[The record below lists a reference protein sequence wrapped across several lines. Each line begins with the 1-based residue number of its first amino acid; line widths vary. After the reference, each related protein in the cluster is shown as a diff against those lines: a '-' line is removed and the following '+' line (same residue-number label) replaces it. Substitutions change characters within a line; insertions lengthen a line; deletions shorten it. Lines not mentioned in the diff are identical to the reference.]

1 MSADLQVE
9 EPPRRLSG
17 FTGTA
22 GARES
27 HVWDRAFGPWDLYF
41 GSVWAATVAFVLGAD
56 FPALSYRIPAA
67 ALLALLIPWYAW
79 AGRPLLLKDPGAEPG
94 PSLRYLGVTLALF
107 LPAAFL
113 VGETRLITFALAP
126 HCFMLLPLRRAIGAM
141 AVVSLLPVAGW
152 ALLWRPAGHIVFIN
166 AVGAFVTFAFSSFFG
181 AWVVRIIE
189 QSQERASLIAELD
202 ASREEVARLCAAQG
216 AHAERER
223 MSREIHDTLAQGFT
237 SLLMLVQAVQSEL
250 DTDPEQARRHL
261 DLMAATARQNLA
273 EARALVAG
281 GAPADLDA
289 GSLPD
294 AVRRLAARQDPPAA
308 VSVTG
313 GARPLA
319 AALEVVAL
327 RSCQEALANA
337 AKHAGAAARCSVS
350 LAYGDGELTVTV
362 RDSGRGFDPAAPVP
376 GYGLRGLRA
385 RAAEVGGTATVTSA
399 PDTTGTTGA
408 TGTTVTVT
416 LPTTL

>member
-9 EPPRRLSG
+9 EPPRRLNG
-17 FTGTA
+17 FTRAA

-41 GSVWAATVAFVLGAD
+41 GLVWVATVAFVLGAD
-56 FPALSYRIPAA
+56 FPSLSYRVPAA
-67 ALLALLIPWYAW
+67 ALLTLLVPWYAW
-79 AGRPLLLKDPGAEPG
+79 TGRPLLLKDPGAEPG
-94 PSLRYLGVTLALF
+94 LSLRYLGVMLALF

-126 HCFMLLPLRRAIGAM
+126 HCFMLLPLRRAIGTM
-141 AVVSLLPVAGW
+141 AVVALLPVAGW
-152 ALLWRPAGHIVFIN
+152 ALLWRPAGHVVFVN
-166 AVGAFVTFAFSSFFG
+166 AVGSFVTFAFSSFFG
-181 AWVVRIIE
+181 AWIIRIIE

-202 ASREEVARLCAAQG
+202 ASREEVARLSAAQG

-250 DTDPEQARRHL
+250 DTDPAQAHRHL
-261 DLMAATARQNLA
+261 ELMAATARQNLA

-294 AVRRLAARQDPPAA
+294 AVRRLAARQHPPAA

-313 GARPLA
+313 EVRPLA

-327 RSCQEALANA
+327 RSCQESLSNA
-337 AKHAGAAARCSVS
+337 AKHAGAGAQCSVS
-350 LAYGDGELTVTV
+350 LAYGDCELTVTV
-362 RDSGRGFDPAAPVP
+362 RDTGQGFDPASPAT

-385 RAAEVGGTATVTSA
+385 RAAEAGGTAAVESTAGSGTSA
-399 PDTTGTTGA
+399 
-408 TGTTVTVT
+408 GTTVTVT
-416 LPTTL
+416 LPIR

>member
-9 EPPRRLSG
+9 ERPRRLNG

-22 GARES
+22 GARET

-41 GSVWAATVAFVLGAD
+41 GVVWAATVAFVLGAD
-56 FPALSYRIPAA
+56 FPSLSYRLPAA
-67 ALLALLIPWYAW
+67 GLLALLIPWYAW
-79 AGRPLLLKDPGAEPG
+79 AGRPLLLKDAGADPA
-94 PSLRYLGVTLALF
+94 PALRYLGVMLALF
-107 LPAAFL
+107 LPAACL
-113 VGETRLITFALAP
+113 VGEIRLITFALAP

-152 ALLWRPAGHIVFIN
+152 ALLWRPAGHIVFVN
-166 AVGAFVTFAFSSFFG
+166 EVGSFVTFAFSTFFG
-181 AWVVRIIE
+181 AWIIRIIE
-189 QSQERASLIAELD
+189 QSQDRASLITELD
-202 ASREEVARLCAAQG
+202 ASREEVARLSAAQG

-250 DTDPEQARRHL
+250 ETDPEQAHRHL
-261 DLMAATARQNLA
+261 ELMAATARQNLA

-281 GAPADLDA
+281 GSPADLDA

-313 GARPLA
+313 EVRPLA

-327 RSCQEALANA
+327 RSCQESLANA
-337 AKHAGAAARCSVS
+337 AKHAGPGAPCSVS
-350 LAYGDGELTVTV
+350 LAYGDTALTVTV
-362 RDSGRGFDPAAPVP
+362 EDTGRGFDPAAPAP
-376 GYGLRGLRA
+376 GHGLPGLRA
-385 RAAEVGGTATVTSA
+385 RAAGVGGAAAIDSSVHA
-399 PDTTGTTGA
+399 
-408 TGTTVTVT
+408 GTTVTVT
-416 LPTTL
+416 LPIR